1 MSDVVTVW
9 LLDCFGV
16 LVAEDVAVD
25 DLVDL
30 GLTVSVFDAEEV
42 LDTDIDRVIVEDV
55 VELFVTFADDVYV
68 ADEEELA
75 VEVIECDLDIVKRIL
90 LDIAGDCVVVF
101 DIELDFVE
109 LGEGVIVV
117 EDCIDT
123 VCILDGVDVRVI
135 PYDIVA
141 IFVG

>member
-109 LGEGVIVV
+109 LGEDVIVV

>member
-1 MSDVVTVW
+1 M
-9 LLDCFGV
+9 
-16 LVAEDVAVD
+16 
-25 DLVDL
+25 
-30 GLTVSVFDAEEV
+30 
-42 LDTDIDRVIVEDV
+42 

-109 LGEGVIVV
+109 LGEDVIVV